1 MFRFVTYRAMSVLP
15 FSRRPSNPPE
25 MQARAMDNLRFI
37 RETMEAAG
45 TFTAVS
51 GWGQVVIGATA
62 VVAAYIAEQMTHP
75 KDWVMVWAV
84 EAFVALTI
92 SVWFMYNKA
101 RSASL
106 PLLTGTARKLL
117 FSFTPIFVV
126 GLVVTFALLQRG
138 LSPLLPAMWMLL
150 YGSGV
155 VAAGAFSVRII
166 PVMGAA
172 FILIGGAALWA
183 PSSWSMGLM
192 MLSFGVLHMAFGV
205 IIARRHGG

>member
-1 MFRFVTYRAMSVLP
+1 MSVLP
-15 FSRRPSNPPE
+15 IRPRPSNPPE
-25 MQARAMDNLRFI
+25 IHARAMDNLRFI

-51 GWGQVVIGATA
+51 GWGQVVIGFTA
-62 VVAAYIAEQMTHP
+62 IAAALVANVFGHG
-75 KDWVMVWAV
+75 KDWVIVWAA
-84 EAFVALTI
+84 EAFLALMI

-101 RSASL
+101 RSAEL

-117 FSFTPIFVV
+117 FSFTPVFVA
-126 GLVVTFALLQRG
+126 GMLVTFAFMERG
-138 LSPLLPAMWMLL
+138 LYDLLPAVWMLL

-172 FILIGGAALWA
+172 FIIVGAAALFA
-183 PSSWSMGLM
+183 PAAWSTALM
-192 MLSFGVLHMAFGV
+192 VLSFGVLHIAFGV
-205 IIARRHGG
+205 LIARRHGG

>member
-1 MFRFVTYRAMSVLP
+1 
-15 FSRRPSNPPE
+15 

-51 GWGQVVIGATA
+51 GWGQVVIGLTA
-62 VVAAYIAEQMTHP
+62 IFAALLAARQSASIEWVLVWTAE
-75 KDWVMVWAV
+75 AIL
-84 EAFVALTI
+84 ALLI

-117 FSFTPIFVV
+117 FSFTPAFLV
-126 GLVVTFALLQRG
+126 GMLITFAFIKRDLYV
-138 LSPLLPAMWMLL
+138 LLPGSWMLL
-150 YGSGV
+150 YGTAV
-155 VAAGAFSVRII
+155 VAAGAFSVRIV

-172 FILIGGAALWA
+172 FIVTGAVALFA
-183 PSSWSMGLM
+183 PATWSTALM
-192 MLSFGVLHMAFGV
+192 IVGFGVLHIIFGFV
-205 IIARRHGG
+205 IARRHGG